1 MIALAADPNPA
12 TPITIPTMV
21 TTDFNATNLQYAEA
35 IVVPQE
41 LTAGTVFIRV
51 KLADNTNFVYKI
63 PAGDALEL
71 QSGKRYIYKITVDY
85 YGLTLDT
92 DIKNWETIG
101 APVEGSA
108 FQKKMKKTN
117 IPIYIMYL
125 WAALVL
131 AACTGDDDAAWP
143 EGGVPLELYAAVEG
157 YSSAN
162 AQTRATT
169 ENRWEGGEDVRL
181 WISSSFSGPAQDV
194 YSSVDSDGKLIM
206 NGALSNWV
214 SPDEEKGIQ
223 GVYPSVRNIVSF
235 FVQADQRDEGYQD
248 SDCMAAPYLR
258 IAVTSPDKTLVFR
271 HVIAKVVVHL
281 KAGNGVTGD
290 ELQRA
295 TVTFENLTCTGG
307 SINFS
312 NGTVAQVPP
321 RIDRITPHEV
331 TPAADGYVR
340 TVRALLLPQDMSK
353 RKFVKIVIGGKT
365 FYYTPA
371 AGEADFFSGKM
382 YEYRLTVTSE
392 GIENIDVEGEG
403 GGTWQPVE

>member
-1 MIALAADPNPA
+1 
-12 TPITIPTMV
+12 
-21 TTDFNATNLQYAEA
+21 
-35 IVVPQE
+35 
-41 LTAGTVFIRV
+41 
-51 KLADNTNFVYKI
+51 
-63 PAGDALEL
+63 
-71 QSGKRYIYKITVDY
+71 
-85 YGLTLDT
+85 
-92 DIKNWETIG
+92 
-101 APVEGSA
+101 
-108 FQKKMKKTN
+108 MKKTN

-181 WISSSFSGPAQDV
+181 WISSSILYMPDQDV

-223 GVYPSVRNIVSF
+223 GVYPLLRNIDPFSVL
-235 FVQADQRDEGYQD
+235 ADQRDEGYQD

-271 HVIAKVVVHL
+271 HVTAKVVVHL
-281 KAGNGVTGD
+281 KAGNGVTDD

-307 SINFS
+307 NINRN
-312 NGTVAQVPP
+312 NGTAEQVLPG
-321 RIDRITPHEV
+321 IDRITPNEV

-340 TVRALLLPQDMSK
+340 TVRALLLPQNMLE

>member
-1 MIALAADPNPA
+1 
-12 TPITIPTMV
+12 
-21 TTDFNATNLQYAEA
+21 
-35 IVVPQE
+35 
-41 LTAGTVFIRV
+41 
-51 KLADNTNFVYKI
+51 
-63 PAGDALEL
+63 
-71 QSGKRYIYKITVDY
+71 
-85 YGLTLDT
+85 
-92 DIKNWETIG
+92 
-101 APVEGSA
+101 
-108 FQKKMKKTN
+108 MKKTN

-169 ENRWEGGEDVRL
+169 ENRWEGGEVVRL
-181 WISSSFSGPAQDV
+181 WIKSSI
-194 YSSVDSDGKLIM
+194 SSVPNQEIYLFVDSDGKLIM
-206 NGALSNWV
+206 NGSLSNWV

-235 FVQADQRDEGYQD
+235 SVQADQRDEGYQD

-271 HVIAKVVVHL
+271 HVTAKVVVHL
-281 KAGNGVTGD
+281 KAGNGVTDD
-290 ELQRA
+290 ELKRA
-295 TVTFENLTCTGG
+295 TVTFENLACTGG
-307 SINFS
+307 NINLN
-312 NGTVAQVPP
+312 NGTAEQVLPGT
-321 RIDRITPHEV
+321 DHITPNEV

-365 FYYTPA
+365 FYYPPA

-392 GIENIDVEGEG
+392 GIENIDMEEG

>member
-1 MIALAADPNPA
+1 M
-12 TPITIPTMV
+12 
-21 TTDFNATNLQYAEA
+21 
-35 IVVPQE
+35 
-41 LTAGTVFIRV
+41 
-51 KLADNTNFVYKI
+51 K
-63 PAGDALEL
+63 
-71 QSGKRYIYKITVDY
+71 
-85 YGLTLDT
+85 
-92 DIKNWETIG
+92 
-101 APVEGSA
+101 
-108 FQKKMKKTN
+108 KKTN

-169 ENRWEGGEDVRL
+169 ENRWEGGERVRL

-194 YSSVDSDGKLIM
+194 YSSVDSDGKLIV
-206 NGALSNWV
+206 NLAWV

-223 GVYPSVRNIVSF
+223 GLYPLSRNIDPFSVL
-235 FVQADQRDEGYQD
+235 ADQSNEGYQD

-312 NGTVAQVPP
+312 NGTVAQVTP
-321 RIDRITPHEV
+321 RIDRITPNEV

>member
-1 MIALAADPNPA
+1 
-12 TPITIPTMV
+12 
-21 TTDFNATNLQYAEA
+21 
-35 IVVPQE
+35 
-41 LTAGTVFIRV
+41 
-51 KLADNTNFVYKI
+51 
-63 PAGDALEL
+63 
-71 QSGKRYIYKITVDY
+71 
-85 YGLTLDT
+85 
-92 DIKNWETIG
+92 
-101 APVEGSA
+101 
-108 FQKKMKKTN
+108 MKKTN

-169 ENRWEGGEDVRL
+169 ENRWEGGERVRL
-181 WISSSFSGPAQDV
+181 WISNSISGRV
-194 YSSVDSDGKLIM
+194 EEIYSSVDSDGKLIV
-206 NGALSNWV
+206 NLAWV

-235 FVQADQRDEGYQD
+235 SVQADQRDEGYQD

-312 NGTVAQVPP
+312 NGTVAQVTP
-321 RIDRITPHEV
+321 RIDRITPNEV

>member
-1 MIALAADPNPA
+1 
-12 TPITIPTMV
+12 
-21 TTDFNATNLQYAEA
+21 
-35 IVVPQE
+35 
-41 LTAGTVFIRV
+41 
-51 KLADNTNFVYKI
+51 
-63 PAGDALEL
+63 
-71 QSGKRYIYKITVDY
+71 
-85 YGLTLDT
+85 
-92 DIKNWETIG
+92 
-101 APVEGSA
+101 
-108 FQKKMKKTN
+108 MKKTN

-169 ENRWEGGEDVRL
+169 ENRWEGGERVRL
-181 WISSSFSGPAQDV
+181 WISSSISGMRDQDV
-194 YSSVDSDGKLIM
+194 YPSVDSDGKLIV
-206 NGALSNWV
+206 NLAWV

-223 GVYPSVRNIVSF
+223 GLYPSVRNIVSF
-235 FVQADQRDEGYQD
+235 SVQADQSNEGYQD

-295 TVTFENLTCTGG
+295 TVTFENLACKGG
-307 SINFS
+307 SIDFS
-312 NGTVAQVPP
+312 NGTVEQVHPGT
-321 RIDRITPHEV
+321 DRITPNEV

-340 TVRALLLPQDMSK
+340 TVRALLLPQDMSEQ
-353 RKFVKIVIGGKT
+353 KFVKIVIGGKT

-371 AGEADFFSGKM
+371 TDEADFFSGKM

-392 GIENIDVEGEG
+392 GIKNIDVEGGGGGG

>member
-1 MIALAADPNPA
+1 
-12 TPITIPTMV
+12 
-21 TTDFNATNLQYAEA
+21 
-35 IVVPQE
+35 
-41 LTAGTVFIRV
+41 
-51 KLADNTNFVYKI
+51 
-63 PAGDALEL
+63 
-71 QSGKRYIYKITVDY
+71 
-85 YGLTLDT
+85 
-92 DIKNWETIG
+92 
-101 APVEGSA
+101 
-108 FQKKMKKTN
+108 MKKTN

-169 ENRWEGGEDVRL
+169 ENRWEGGERVRL

-194 YSSVDSDGKLIM
+194 YSSVDSDGKLIV
-206 NGALSNWV
+206 NLAWV

-223 GVYPSVRNIVSF
+223 GVYPLSRNIVSF
-235 FVQADQRDEGYQD
+235 SVQADQRDEGYQD

-271 HVIAKVVVHL
+271 HVTAKVVVHL
-281 KAGNGVTGD
+281 KAGNGVTDD
-290 ELQRA
+290 ELQPA
-295 TVTFENLTCTGG
+295 TVTFENLACTGG
-307 SINFS
+307 RCDLN
-312 NGTVAQVPP
+312 NGTAEQVTPGT
-321 RIDRITPHEV
+321 DRITPNEV

-340 TVRALLLPQDMSK
+340 TVRALLPPQDKSG
-353 RKFVKIVIGGKT
+353 RKFVKIATKAGKT

-371 AGEADFFSGKM
+371 TDEADFFSGKM

-392 GIENIDVEGEG
+392 GIENINVE
-403 GGTWQPVE
+403 GGTWQPVG

>member
-1 MIALAADPNPA
+1 
-12 TPITIPTMV
+12 
-21 TTDFNATNLQYAEA
+21 
-35 IVVPQE
+35 
-41 LTAGTVFIRV
+41 
-51 KLADNTNFVYKI
+51 
-63 PAGDALEL
+63 
-71 QSGKRYIYKITVDY
+71 
-85 YGLTLDT
+85 
-92 DIKNWETIG
+92 
-101 APVEGSA
+101 
-108 FQKKMKKTN
+108 MKKTN

-169 ENRWEGGEDVRL
+169 ENRWEGGEKVRL
-181 WISSSFSGPAQDV
+181 WISSSFFGMPDQDV
-194 YSSVDSDGKLIM
+194 YPSVDSDGKLIV
-206 NGALSNWV
+206 NLAWV

-223 GVYPSVRNIVSF
+223 GVYPLSRNIVSF
-235 FVQADQRDEGYQD
+235 SVLADQRDEGYQD

-295 TVTFENLTCTGG
+295 TVTFENLPCTGG

-312 NGTVAQVPP
+312 NGTVAQVTP
-321 RIDRITPHEV
+321 RIDRITPNEV

>member
-1 MIALAADPNPA
+1 
-12 TPITIPTMV
+12 
-21 TTDFNATNLQYAEA
+21 
-35 IVVPQE
+35 
-41 LTAGTVFIRV
+41 
-51 KLADNTNFVYKI
+51 
-63 PAGDALEL
+63 
-71 QSGKRYIYKITVDY
+71 
-85 YGLTLDT
+85 
-92 DIKNWETIG
+92 
-101 APVEGSA
+101 
-108 FQKKMKKTN
+108 MKKTN

-169 ENRWEGGEDVRL
+169 ENRWEGGEKVRL

-194 YSSVDSDGKLIM
+194 YPSVDSDGKLIV
-206 NGALSNWV
+206 NLAWV
-214 SPDEEKGIQ
+214 SPDEKKVIQ
-223 GVYPSVRNIVSF
+223 GVYPSVNIVSF
-235 FVQADQRDEGYQD
+235 SVQADQRNEGYQD

-258 IAVTSPDKTLVFR
+258 ITVTSPDKTLLFR

-295 TVTFENLTCTGG
+295 TVTFENLACKGG
-307 SINFS
+307 SIDFS
-312 NGTVAQVPP
+312 NGTAEQVTPGT
-321 RIDRITPHEV
+321 DCITPNEV

-353 RKFVKIVIGGKT
+353 RKVVKIVIGGKP

-371 AGEADFFSGKM
+371 TGEADFFSGKM

>member
-1 MIALAADPNPA
+1 
-12 TPITIPTMV
+12 
-21 TTDFNATNLQYAEA
+21 
-35 IVVPQE
+35 
-41 LTAGTVFIRV
+41 
-51 KLADNTNFVYKI
+51 
-63 PAGDALEL
+63 
-71 QSGKRYIYKITVDY
+71 
-85 YGLTLDT
+85 
-92 DIKNWETIG
+92 
-101 APVEGSA
+101 
-108 FQKKMKKTN
+108 MKKTN

-169 ENRWEGGEDVRL
+169 ENRWEGGEVVDLRIKIGDMTL
-181 WISSSFSGPAQDV
+181 ASSLD
-194 YSSVDSDGKLIM
+194 VDSDGKLIT
-206 NGALSNWV
+206 NDVGCTWK
-214 SPDEEKGIQ
+214 SPDEEKEIYGI
-223 GVYPSVRNIVSF
+223 YRSPTASSLFSVL
-235 FVQADQRDEGYQD
+235 ADQSNEGYQD
-248 SDCMAAPYLR
+248 SDYMVAPKIR
-258 IAVTSPDKTLVFR
+258 ITVTSPDKTLVFR
-271 HVIAKVVVHL
+271 HVTAKVVVHL
-281 KAGNGVTGD
+281 KVGNGVTDD

-307 SINFS
+307 SIDFS
-312 NGTVAQVPP
+312 NGTAGQVTPD
-321 RIDRITPHEV
+321 IDRITPNEV

-340 TVRALLLPQDMSK
+340 TVRALLPPQNKSGQ
-353 RKFVKIVIGGKT
+353 KFVKIVIGGKT

-392 GIENIDVEGEG
+392 GIENIDMEEE

>member
-1 MIALAADPNPA
+1 
-12 TPITIPTMV
+12 
-21 TTDFNATNLQYAEA
+21 
-35 IVVPQE
+35 
-41 LTAGTVFIRV
+41 
-51 KLADNTNFVYKI
+51 
-63 PAGDALEL
+63 
-71 QSGKRYIYKITVDY
+71 
-85 YGLTLDT
+85 
-92 DIKNWETIG
+92 
-101 APVEGSA
+101 
-108 FQKKMKKTN
+108 MKKTN

-169 ENRWEGGEDVRL
+169 ENRWEGGEKVRL
-181 WISSSFSGPAQDV
+181 WISSSFFGMPDQDV
-194 YSSVDSDGKLIM
+194 YPSVDSDGKLIV
-206 NGALSNWV
+206 NLAWV

-223 GVYPSVRNIVSF
+223 GVYPLSRNIVSF
-235 FVQADQRDEGYQD
+235 SVLADQRDEGYQD

-312 NGTVAQVPP
+312 NGTVAQVTP
-321 RIDRITPHEV
+321 RIDRITPNEV

-365 FYYTPA
+365 FYYPPA

>member
-1 MIALAADPNPA
+1 
-12 TPITIPTMV
+12 
-21 TTDFNATNLQYAEA
+21 
-35 IVVPQE
+35 
-41 LTAGTVFIRV
+41 
-51 KLADNTNFVYKI
+51 
-63 PAGDALEL
+63 
-71 QSGKRYIYKITVDY
+71 
-85 YGLTLDT
+85 
-92 DIKNWETIG
+92 
-101 APVEGSA
+101 
-108 FQKKMKKTN
+108 MKKTN

-181 WISSSFSGPAQDV
+181 WISSSILYMPDQDV

-223 GVYPSVRNIVSF
+223 GVYPLLRNIDPF

-258 IAVTSPDKTLVFR
+258 IAVTSPDKALVFR
-271 HVIAKVVVHL
+271 HIIAKVVVHL
-281 KAGNGVTGD
+281 KAGNGVTDD

-307 SINFS
+307 NINRN
-312 NGTVAQVPP
+312 NGTAEQVLPG
-321 RIDRITPHEV
+321 IDRITPNEV
-331 TPAADGYVR
+331 TPAADEYVR
-340 TVRALLLPQDMSK
+340 TVRALLPPQNMSG

-371 AGEADFFSGKM
+371 AGEANFFSGKM

-392 GIENIDVEGEG
+392 GIKNIDMEEG